1 MDQDEQKGK
10 KKKKI
15 EIIQILAVFDGA
27 SCNSGR
33 RLVFSSWQAL

>member
-15 EIIQILAVFDGA
+15 EIFKILAVCDGV